1 MVTLLKALLWLL
13 FLSASVTTALPFI
26 PSNEWWIRG
35 WDFPRLHIAT
45 LAAACCI
52 AALWLRPSGYLWITI
67 ISLGILVYQT
77 AKIIPYTSLYPTE
90 LALEPLHPDA
100 ETFTVTS
107 INVLKENK
115 DHGPIADYIRKEQPA
130 VLLLM
135 ETDDTWRASLADVLS
150 LYKTVEYY
158 PHETHY
164 GMIFATNL
172 VVEEFAFRLLSK
184 NDTPTAVA
192 LLVAPNGARF
202 SYIGLHPK
210 PPIPGED
217 TDERD
222 AQLLRAATI
231 AHERELPVICIGD
244 FNDVAWSRTSK
255 HIKTKGDFLDPRVG
269 RGFYSSF
276 DATHPLLRFP
286 IDQLFVTKEVK
297 MVSFGRGPH
306 VGSDHFPME
315 ATVYI
320 EPALSR

>member
-1 MVTLLKALLWLL
+1 MVTLYKALLWLV
-13 FLSASVTTALPFI
+13 FLSVAITTALPFI

-45 LAAACCI
+45 LAAVCCL
-52 AALWLRPSGYLWITI
+52 ATLWLRPAGFLWITI
-67 ISLGILVYQT
+67 LSLAILGYQS
-77 AKIIPYTSLYPTE
+77 AKIMPYTSLYPSE
-90 LALEPLHPDA
+90 LALEPLHPEA

-107 INVLKENK
+107 INVLKENE
-115 DHGPIADYIRKEQPA
+115 DRDRIADYIKKEQPA

-135 ETDDTWRASLADVLS
+135 ETDDTWRASLAEALS
-150 LYKTVEYY
+150 RYETVEYH
-158 PHETHY
+158 PHKTHY

-172 VVEEFAFRLLSK
+172 VVEEFAFRLLSS
-184 NDTPTAVA
+184 NDTPTATA

-222 AQLLRAATI
+222 AQLLKAATI
-231 AHERELPVICIGD
+231 AHRLGLPVICMGD

-255 HIKTKGDFLDPRVG
+255 HIKEKGDFLDPRVG

-286 IDQLFVTKEVK
+286 IDQLFVTEKVK

-320 EPALSR
+320 EPVLSQ